1 MLDWAGK
8 DRYNR
13 YMLDIRQI
21 RENPEAV
28 RDSIKRRGIELD
40 LDSLLD
46 LDTQRREMITKSEE
60 IQKQRN
66 ILASEVQGK
75 PTEPQIVLGK
85 ELKTQHE
92 VIAAEMD
99 VVNSKYLELLSNVPN
114 LIAEGTPD
122 GGEEN
127 NTQLE
132 AWGDKKTGGKDHL
145 ELNELHN
152 LYDFEAGAKVAGNK
166 FYFTRHKA
174 VKLWQ
179 SIQMAVQEII
189 EQSGFELL
197 GVPNLV
203 NTEIAVGTGYLPKG
217 EEQQN
222 YIDSEQGLVMIA
234 TSEIP
239 LTGFH
244 KDEVLDLN
252 IPKKYAALSPC
263 YRLEA
268 GAYGKHSKGLY
279 RVHQFDKFEMYI
291 FCQAE
296 QSNQLL
302 QEILNIEKQ
311 ICQSL
316 EIPYRVVRI
325 AAGDL
330 SAPAYEKYDV
340 EYYSPVEGEYRELTS
355 CSNCTDYQAR
365 NLNISYKD
373 SDGNKQFAHTLNGT
387 AVVSSRM
394 PIAILEN
401 HQQADGSILLP
412 KILHKYY
419 GGDKL

>member
-1 MLDWAGK
+1 
-8 DRYNR
+8 
-13 YMLDIRQI
+13 MLDIRYI
-21 RENPEAV
+21 RENPGAV
-28 RDSIKRRGIELD
+28 KDSIRRRGLKLD
-40 LDSLLD
+40 LDKLLD
-46 LDTQRREMITKSEE
+46 LDLQKRELTRKSEE
-60 IQKQRN
+60 IQRQRN
-66 ILASEVQGK
+66 ILADEVKGGK
-75 PTEPQIVLGK
+75 PTEAQITLGK
-85 ELKTQHE
+85 DLKSQHE
-92 VIAAEMD
+92 TLSIKLDKISV
-99 VVNSKYLELLSNVPN
+99 KYQELLGEVPN
-114 LIAEGTPD
+114 MIADNTPD

-127 NTQLE
+127 NKQIE
-132 AWGDKKTGGKDHL
+132 QWGDAKPGGKDHL
-145 ELNELHN
+145 ELSELHG

-179 SIQMAVQEII
+179 AIELATQEIV
-189 EQSGFELL
+189 EKSGFELFS
-197 GVPNLV
+197 VPHLV
-203 NTEIAVGTGYLPKG
+203 NSEIAAGTGYLPKG

-222 YIDSEQGLVMIA
+222 YIDAEQDLVMIA
-234 TSEIP
+234 TSEIS

-244 KDEVLDLN
+244 KDDVLDLSK
-252 IPKKYAALSPC
+252 PKRYAALSPS

-279 RVHQFDKFEMYI
+279 RVHQFEKLEMYI

-296 QSNQLL
+296 ESEKLL
-302 QEILNIEKQ
+302 QEILGIEKQ

-316 EIPYRVVRI
+316 EVPYRVVRI

-340 EYYSPVEGEYRELTS
+340 EYFSPAENEYRELTS

-365 NLNISYKD
+365 NLNIKYRD
-373 SDGNKQFAHTLNGT
+373 QNGELQFAHTLNGT

-401 HQQADGSILLP
+401 HQQADGSVKLP

-419 GGDKL
+419 GGEVL

>member
-1 MLDWAGK
+1 
-8 DRYNR
+8 
-13 YMLDIRQI
+13 MLDIRVI
-21 RENPEAV
+21 RENPEMV
-28 RDSIKRRGIELD
+28 KDSIRRRGIRLELD
-40 LDSLLD
+40 QLLD
-46 LDTQRREMITKSEE
+46 LDDQRRNLISKYEE
-60 IQKQRN
+60 VQKQRN
-66 ILASEVQGK
+66 TLAAEVTTK
-75 PTEPQIVLGK
+75 PTDMQVALGK
-85 ELKTQHE
+85 DLKSQYESIATDLKSVELKYE
-92 VIAAEMD
+92 
-99 VVNSKYLELLSNVPN
+99 ELLSQVPN

-122 GGEEN
+122 GGEESN
-127 NTQLE
+127 LE
-132 AWGDKKTGGKDHL
+132 IESWGDKKQGGKDHL

-152 LYDFEAGAKVAGNK
+152 LYDFEAGSKVAGNK
-166 FYFTRHKA
+166 FYFTRHKG

-179 SIQMAVQEII
+179 SIQLVVQEII

-197 GVPNLV
+197 AVPHLV
-203 NTEIAVGTGYLPKG
+203 NTEIAAGTGYLPKG

-244 KDEVLDLN
+244 KDEVLDLST
-252 IPKKYAALSPC
+252 PKKYTAQSPC

-279 RVHQFDKFEMYI
+279 RVHQFDKLEMYI
-291 FCQAE
+291 FCQSD
-296 QSNQLL
+296 QSDQLL
-302 QEILNIEKQ
+302 QEILAIEKR

-340 EYYSPVEGEYRELTS
+340 EYYSPVENEYRELTS

-373 SDGNKQFAHTLNGT
+373 HEGKKQFAHTLNGT

-412 KILHKYY
+412 KVLHKYY
-419 GGDKL
+419 GGEVL

>member
-1 MLDWAGK
+1 
-8 DRYNR
+8 
-13 YMLDIRQI
+13 MLDIRVI
-21 RENPEAV
+21 RENPEMV
-28 RDSIKRRGIELD
+28 KDSIRRRGIRLELD
-40 LDSLLD
+40 QLLD
-46 LDTQRREMITKSEE
+46 LDDQRRNLISKYEE
-60 IQKQRN
+60 VQKQRN
-66 ILASEVQGK
+66 TLAAEVTTK
-75 PTEPQIVLGK
+75 PTDMQVALGK
-85 ELKTQHE
+85 DLKSQYESIATDLKSVELKYE
-92 VIAAEMD
+92 
-99 VVNSKYLELLSNVPN
+99 ELLSQVPN

-127 NTQLE
+127 NLE
-132 AWGDKKTGGKDHL
+132 IESWGDKKQGGKDHL

-152 LYDFEAGAKVAGNK
+152 LYDFEAGSKVAGNK
-166 FYFTRHKA
+166 FYFTRHKG

-179 SIQMAVQEII
+179 SIQLVVQEII

-197 GVPNLV
+197 AVPHLV
-203 NTEIAVGTGYLPKG
+203 NTEIAAGTGYLPKG

-244 KDEVLDLN
+244 KDEVLDLGT
-252 IPKKYAALSPC
+252 PKKYAAQSPC

-279 RVHQFDKFEMYI
+279 RVHQFDKLEMYI
-291 FCQAE
+291 FCQSD
-296 QSNQLL
+296 QSDQLL
-302 QEILNIEKQ
+302 QEILAIEKR

-340 EYYSPVEGEYRELTS
+340 EYYSPVENEYRELTS

-373 SDGNKQFAHTLNGT
+373 RDGKKQFAHTLNGT

-412 KILHKYY
+412 KVLHNYY
-419 GGDKL
+419 GGEVL